1 MSGLDGTIGQEFE
14 EDLTGFEE
22 IPEMVGENEDVSRE
36 TFDFDILQKI
46 KDIIL
51 TPQSDLPIEEYE
63 DHPINYN
70 HRKSGTHLARFIE
83 AFTGSLKLAI
93 FDLIKF
99 FYYLNEEKK
108 SGGSNETQ
116 EL

>member
-1 MSGLDGTIGQEFE
+1 MGENGTIGQEFE

-22 IPEMVGENEDVSRE
+22 IPEMVGESENVSHE

-46 KDIIL
+46 KDLLL
-51 TPQSDLPIEEYE
+51 TPQSDLPIEEYA

-70 HRKSGTHLARFIE
+70 GRKSGTYLARFIE

-99 FYYLNEEKK
+99 FYYMNEEKK
-108 SGGSNETQ
+108 NGGSNESQ